1 VLFSRERIRG
11 RFLGVPLS
19 RTKVPPACLLA
30 IAWIAL
36 VFEPN
41 AAGAKINTVG
51 SPAPYSLV
59 AHATRYFFEE
69 TRSNAGQGASTA
81 AMSVGT
87 WRLVRTPGR
96 GGGPGEVSIA
106 QTADASRSD
115 IELVGLMLRCSDTGF
130 DVLVIFLKPIPPR
143 AHPKVKLTTGSAI
156 VELDATVV
164 SPGIAILLP
173 AETAALV
180 NGSWQS
186 FSELAIEVDD
196 GSAVVRGVIS
206 LAGLGPALSLL
217 TSSCPSR

>member
-1 VLFSRERIRG
+1 M
-11 RFLGVPLS
+11 S

-59 AHATRYFFEE
+59 AHATRYFFKE

-130 DVLVIFLKPIPPR
+130 DVLVIFLKPFPPR
-143 AHPKVKLTTGSAI
+143 AHPKVKLTTGRET
-156 VELDATVV
+156 VLLDATVIP
-164 SPGIAILLP
+164 PGAAILLP
-173 AETAALV
+173 TEAAALV
-180 NGSWQS
+180 NGPWQS
-186 FSELAIEVDD
+186 SSELAIEVDD